1 MITDRERERERDRRS
16 KQVARICASKGK
28 CAIRRVMALNAKSL
42 AESVTQALERQGT
55 RGLGFSLQEGGPMM
69 MEHFKTFV
77 DM

>member
-1 MITDRERERERDRRS
+1 
-16 KQVARICASKGK
+16 
-28 CAIRRVMALNAKSL
+28 MALNAKSL